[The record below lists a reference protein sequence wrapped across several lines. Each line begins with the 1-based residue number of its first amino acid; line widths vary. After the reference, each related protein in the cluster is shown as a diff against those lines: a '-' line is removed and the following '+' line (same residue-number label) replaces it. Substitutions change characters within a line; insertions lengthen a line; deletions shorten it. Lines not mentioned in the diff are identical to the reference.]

1 MKLSIITINYNNAT
15 GLKKTLDS
23 VVCQTWGD
31 FEHIIVDGVSSDESV
46 QYITNYCEQVANR
59 YPVRWVSEKDS
70 GIYNA
75 MNKGIRVAKGE
86 YCLFLNSGDCLAD
99 EQVLDKVFA
108 IDFNEDVVYGF
119 LKLDYGDH
127 LELGYSPRH
136 VTLMTFVQGTIP
148 HSGNAFI
155 RRDAFERWG
164 LYDESLKIVSDWKWF
179 IKTIIQ
185 CDASCRYI
193 DVLLS
198 VFDCAGISSTKQD
211 LMFEERERVLH
222 ELVSERILQDYQ
234 YFLDVDSRLCETELK
249 VRSSL
254 RYRIGDF
261 VLRPITWMR
270 KYLNKTKL

>member
-1 MKLSIITINYNNAT
+1 MIMKLSIITINYNNLP
-15 GLKKTLDS
+15 GLRKTMES
-23 VVCQTWGD
+23 VFAQSCQD
-31 FEHIIVDGVSSDESV
+31 FEYLVIDGASTDGSAE
-46 QYITNYCEQVANR
+46 Y
-59 YPVRWVSEKDS
+59 VRAHADRLTYWVSEKDS

-75 MNKGIRVAKGE
+75 MNKGIRMAKGE
-86 YCLFLNSGDCLAD
+86 YCLFLNSGDCLVD
-99 EQVLDKVFA
+99 GKVLDRVFA

-119 LKLDYGDH
+119 LQFDFGDH
-127 LELGYSPRH
+127 LQVGYSPRH
-136 VTLMTFVQGTIP
+136 VTLMTFVKGTIP

-179 IKTIIQ
+179 IQTIIQ

-198 VFDCAGISSTKQD
+198 MFDCSGISSTKQD

-234 YFLDVDSRLCETELK
+234 YFIDVDSKLCEKELK

-270 KYLNKTKL
+270 KYLNKIKL